1 MLVNFMHQITS
12 ILQNP
17 VIVLLLVLLMAV
29 LAIVG
34 MLVAEFFTE
43 HRYFKLSVP
52 ELVDNLEAT
61 DDYASVIRGAS
72 MLMRQKGALLE
83 LLNHPQASAAERES
97 LAVNI
102 VAQEQAIFD
111 NRVKITDLISKVSP
125 MLGLMGTLIPLGPGV
140 IAIGSGDTELLS
152 QSLLV
157 AFDTTI
163 LGLVVAVIALS
174 VSTIRKSWYVKY
186 MAAFEAA
193 CECVLLKANGE
204 EA

>member
-17 VIVLLLVLLMAV
+17 VIVVLLALLMVV

-61 DDYASVIRGAS
+61 DDYASVIRGTS

-111 NRVKITDLISKVSP
+111 NRVKITDLISKISP

-163 LGLVVAVIALS
+163 LGLIVAVVALT